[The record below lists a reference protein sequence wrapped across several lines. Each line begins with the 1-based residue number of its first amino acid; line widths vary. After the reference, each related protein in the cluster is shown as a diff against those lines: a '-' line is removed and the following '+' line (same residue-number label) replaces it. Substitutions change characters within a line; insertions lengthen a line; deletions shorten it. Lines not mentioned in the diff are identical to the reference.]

1 MKRHAHHVN
10 IVVFQNF
17 FMKRKQ
23 AGPDYQTHLIDEP
36 DLRILQNSLVCT
48 QHKYPFQR
56 IVGEGQDVDSGIVNK
71 QEAQTNILNG
81 KEFIDITHQI
91 GQKNNSRTDGS
102 YIFQAYWEP
111 YLDCLYEVNAEA
123 VTELFESNQLIFD
136 KF

>member
-71 QEAQTNILNG
+71 HEA
-81 KEFIDITHQI
+81 
-91 GQKNNSRTDGS
+91 
-102 YIFQAYWEP
+102 
-111 YLDCLYEVNAEA
+111 
-123 VTELFESNQLIFD
+123 
-136 KF
+136 